1 MTDETKA
8 MLVQYSVLVWQSF
21 IRTSH
26 LLSSKLAGVILDKPF
41 AVVHTGRDYPGQAT
55 LASRNP
61 ARTNQFLE
69 TLNWHVIW
77 YRPRSTTCQFL
88 ITAGSV
94 QIRMRDSDL
103 TSNLL
108 WRRNKSVSS
117 SWSLPE
123 VSAMPNVR
131 QRFTTTFYLN
141 KSHSI
146 WIRFR
151 FCIAN
156 FVVNCQLII

>member
-1 MTDETKA
+1 
-8 MLVQYSVLVWQSF
+8 
-21 IRTSH
+21 
-26 LLSSKLAGVILDKPF
+26 
-41 AVVHTGRDYPGQAT
+41 
-55 LASRNP
+55 
-61 ARTNQFLE
+61 
-69 TLNWHVIW
+69 
-77 YRPRSTTCQFL
+77 
-88 ITAGSV
+88 
-94 QIRMRDSDL
+94 MRDSDL